1 MPSEPAWAQ
10 PRNVALIIGAYLI
23 VHFAVRLW
31 MGPTLGLDDAEQV
44 LFAQHWLLNYRFR
57 APPLFTWVLTG
68 ASSVINPGVLA
79 ISIMRYALLAMFAGF
94 TYLTARRLI
103 RDPRL
108 AALAVFSFTTV
119 YVFGYYSHHDLTHTT
134 VLSTFLAAAWYA
146 FVRLAE
152 RPTLG
157 WYLALGLSFGLG
169 MLGKWNF
176 VIFALALTL
185 ACLAHPA
192 YRPLVLTWKIV
203 PAALVTAAIVVPS
216 ALWALH
222 VGPAPGDSIGS
233 LLGRDEQ
240 RFVYALMRGTLDL
253 AKAVLLYPQP
263 FLVMFVVAFGAAAWR
278 GSRAQLTLLGRSWI
292 ERHVGVPPTPN
303 PSPQGG
309 GEPRRDGMSR
319 HAEHAPVEGPVL
331 DTRLVGLTIAIA
343 VGLHWLLVPL
353 ARATSFDERLMQPA
367 LLILPIYLF
376 MLVERGGAE
385 PRAIR
390 RYVAALVAVVA
401 IALGVRV
408 GIHAAGADYC
418 RGACRAF
425 GPFGELAD
433 GLRKAGFAGT
443 GTILVPDFH
452 IGGNLRVQFPHARI
466 VEIGYPARTWPKPS
480 GQGQCLAV
488 WLGSGDGSQRMRGQ
502 IDVYLARE
510 LRVPADATRRD
521 GMIAAPM
528 LGSTTRMYRLA
539 YALYDAP
546 QGDCR

>member
-10 PRNVALIIGAYLI
+10 PRNVGVIIGAYLI

-31 MGPTLGLDDAEQV
+31 MGPTLGLDDAEQA

-68 ASSVINPGVLA
+68 ASSVTNPGVLV
-79 ISIMRYALLAMFAGF
+79 ISIMRYALLAMFAAF

-108 AALAVFSFTTV
+108 AALATFSYTAI

-134 VLSTFLAAAWYA
+134 VLSTFLAAAWYV

-176 VIFALALTL
+176 VIFAVALTL
-185 ACLAHPA
+185 TCLAHPA
-192 YRPLVLTWKIV
+192 YRQLVLTWKIV
-203 PAALVTAAIVVPS
+203 PAALIAAAIVVPS

-222 VGPAPGDSIGS
+222 VGPAPGDSLGT

-240 RFVYALMRGTLDL
+240 RFFYALMRGTLDL

-263 FLVMFVVAFGAAAWR
+263 FLVMFLLAFGAAAWR
-278 GSRAQLTLLGRSWI
+278 GWKM
-292 ERHVGVPPTPN
+292 
-303 PSPQGG
+303 QGG
-309 GEPRRDGMSR
+309 AMR
-319 HAEHAPVEGPVL
+319 AAGPVP
-331 DTRLVGLTIAIA
+331 DTRFVGLTIAIA

-390 RYVAALVAVVA
+390 RYAIALTALAA
-401 IALGVRV
+401 IALGVRI
-408 GIHAAGADYC
+408 GIHAAGADHC

-425 GPFGELAD
+425 APFGELAAD
-433 GLRKAGFAGT
+433 LRKAGFAGT
-443 GTILVPDFH
+443 GTIVVPDFH

-466 VEIGYPARTWPKPS
+466 VEIGYPARAWPKPS

-488 WLGSGDGSQRMRGQ
+488 WLGSGEASQRMRGQ
-502 IDVYLARE
+502 IDGYLARE
-510 LRVPADATRRD
+510 LRVPANAARQE
-521 GMIAAPM
+521 GMVAAPM
-528 LGSTTRMYRLA
+528 LGSATRMYRLA